1 MSQIVVTWFCFPL
14 VTSVI
19 DLQMKA
25 VELVGSDAP
34 TTTTNPKEDHLS
46 QLLGHENPGR
56 LRSMGRGMS
65 KK

>member
-1 MSQIVVTWFCFPL
+1 MSQILVTWFCFPL

-46 QLLGHENPGR
+46 QLLGPDNPGR

>member
-1 MSQIVVTWFCFPL
+1 MVLFSISNKL
-14 VTSVI
+14 E
-19 DLQMKA
+19 A

-46 QLLGHENPGR
+46 KLLGHENPGR